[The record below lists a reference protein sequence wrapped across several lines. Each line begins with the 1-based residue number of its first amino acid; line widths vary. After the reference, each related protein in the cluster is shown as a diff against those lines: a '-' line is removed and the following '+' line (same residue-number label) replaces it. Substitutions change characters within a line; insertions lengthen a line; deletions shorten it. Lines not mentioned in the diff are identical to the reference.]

1 MFACNGIL
9 FNHESPIRGETFVT
23 RKITRAAAKIALN
36 LEKNIFLGNLNAKR
50 DWGHARD
57 FVEAMYL
64 ILQQPEPDDYVIA
77 TGKTTEVREFVKM
90 SFREI
95 GIELDFR
102 GKGKDEKGMVASID
116 KEKFRENTHAKP
128 DHLKKGQVLIEV
140 DPFYYRPTE
149 VDLLV
154 GDATKARTK
163 LGWSLRYSL
172 EDLVREMME
181 GDLAL
186 FRKEKFLKDHGHEI
200 IDSCEI

>member
-1 MFACNGIL
+1 
-9 FNHESPIRGETFVT
+9 
-23 RKITRAAAKIALN
+23 
-36 LEKNIFLGNLNAKR
+36 
-50 DWGHARD
+50 
-57 FVEAMYL
+57 
-64 ILQQPEPDDYVIA
+64 
-77 TGKTTEVREFVKM
+77 
-90 SFREI
+90 
-95 GIELDFR
+95 
-102 GKGKDEKGMVASID
+102 MVASVD
-116 KEKFRENTHAKP
+116 KDKFGESTHAKP